1 MSFAET
7 GTYGPKHFSLAW
19 SQIKDDFSEPL
30 FIGLFASLVAFV
42 VWSNAIQKDNTK
54 VRRAG
59 RIALITFIIGYFS
72 RLDLVFT
79 AVILVTFLALIG
91 FAEFKG

>member
-1 MSFAET
+1 MSET
-7 GTYGPKHFSLAW
+7 YAYGPKHFSLAW
-19 SQIKDDFSEPL
+19 SQIKDDFTEPL
-30 FIGLFASLVAFV
+30 FLGLFTGLIAFV
-42 VWSNAIQKDNTK
+42 VWSNAIQKENRK
-54 VRRAG
+54 IRRAG

-91 FAEFKG
+91 FAEFKD

>member
-1 MSFAET
+1 MDTF
-7 GTYGPKHFSLAW
+7 GTYGPKHFTLAW
-19 SQIKDDFSEPL
+19 EQIRDDFTEPL
-30 FIGLFASLVAFV
+30 FLTLFVGLVVFV
-42 VWSNAIQKDNTK
+42 MWSNAIQKDNSK

-91 FAEFKG
+91 FAEFRD